1 MSNQLKAMV
10 TEYVRVFLAT
20 SLALFLADGAD
31 LFAIDGSSLKTYV
44 NAGVAAALPLILRAV
59 NPKDAAFGIT
69 KK

>member
-1 MSNQLKAMV
+1 MSNQVKSMV
-10 TEYVRVFLAT
+10 AEYFRVFMAT

-59 NPKDAAFGIT
+59 NKKDTAFGIT
-69 KK
+69 K